1 MKLHYALGLAFCFAA
16 FGGGTASAGETAS
29 IPATAGA
36 PEIPAYVARPTGAA
50 KAPGVL
56 VLHGCEGFGR
66 AYAGVADW
74 LATHGYV
81 AVAIDTL
88 APQGI
93 RTACMDPSR
102 GAATEAAYAR
112 AALDWMRAQ
121 PYVDGAHLALLGYS
135 MGAFA
140 TLDVVDDKHAPVLP
154 DGVQAAVVYYPPCR
168 GRDAAN
174 VRVPLRILDGDADDW
189 TPPAPC
195 QALAQAAVSAGKTAF
210 ITVYPGATHAF
221 NFNAPDRVA
230 FGHQIRYD
238 ATAAADSEAQTLDF
252 LSRYLLPAA
261 QGASLQHPAAQ

>member
-1 MKLHYALGLAFCFAA
+1 MKLYFALGLAFCFAA
-16 FGGGTASAGETAS
+16 FAGGTASAGETAT
-29 IPATAGA
+29 ITATSDT
-36 PEIPAYVARPTGAA
+36 PEMPAYVARPPGGA

-56 VLHGCEGFGR
+56 VLHGCEGYGR
-66 AYAGVADW
+66 AYSGVADW
-74 LATHGYV
+74 LAAHGYV

-102 GAATEAAYAR
+102 GAATEAADAR
-112 AALDWMRAQ
+112 AALDWMRSQ

-140 TLDVVDDKHAPVLP
+140 TLDVVDEKRAPALP
-154 DGVQAAVVYYPPCR
+154 EGLLAAVVYYPPCR

-174 VRVPLRILDGDADDW
+174 VRVPLRILDGDADEW
-189 TPPAPC
+189 TPAAPC
-195 QALAQAAVSAGKTAF
+195 QALARAAASTGKTAS
-210 ITVYPGATHAF
+210 ITTYPGATHAF

-252 LSRYLLPAA
+252 LSRYL
-261 QGASLQHPAAQ
+261 HPAS